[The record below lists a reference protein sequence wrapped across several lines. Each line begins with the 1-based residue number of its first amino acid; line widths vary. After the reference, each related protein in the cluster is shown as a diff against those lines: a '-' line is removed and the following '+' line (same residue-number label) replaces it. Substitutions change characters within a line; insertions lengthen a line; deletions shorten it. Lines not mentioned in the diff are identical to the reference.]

1 MADVQYYNL
10 TISNSDLQTAGQTYG
25 EASRKIPAS
34 IFAYNDN
41 PIIADPSEYYCSI
54 ARFEVP
60 CDYVPL
66 VQFIVQTN
74 SAGIVEDPNLG
85 VNSFTLTYGNT
96 VSTQAFIKFIPQ
108 IENQPTPPVGTLGQ
122 QFTPYYF
129 ITSYNWWLQLLNTA
143 LNEAITDLKTQVG
156 GAITNATAP
165 FFNYDSSTQLITLY
179 ADKSWYSNILTT
191 PIYIYFNSVSIP
203 IFNGFNFN
211 RVSSGSANGVDCYF
225 VIRNNNDLNLQT
237 IGTVEYILSTQEYV
251 GLSYLSTL
259 SSFIISTS
267 MNIKSESSFILNP
280 TNGNAQNLQYTNIL
294 TDFIPDLSSTN
305 EAGLAS
311 KIFIFTAPVNM
322 YRPFQFN
329 QRDPLYNIIVNISF
343 TDSFGN
349 VYPLQLPKY
358 NNVTIKF
365 QFMKKSIFAAMSG
378 GQKLIKSGF

>member
-60 CDYVPL
+60 CDYVP
-66 VQFIVQTN
+66 VIQFIVQTD
-74 SAGIVEDPNLG
+74 SAGIVQDPNLG

-96 VSTQAFIKFIPQ
+96 VSTQEFVNFITQ

-122 QFTPYYF
+122 QFTSYYF
-129 ITSYNWWLQLLNTA
+129 IFSYSWWLKLLNTA
-143 LNEAITDLKTQVG
+143 LNAAITNLKTQVG
-156 GAITNATAP
+156 APIAAATAP
-165 FFNYDSSTQLITLY
+165 FFSYDPKTQLITLY
-179 ADKSWYSNILTT
+179 ADKLWYDNSLAT
-191 PIYIYFNSVSIP
+191 PIDIYFNSVSIP
-203 IFNGFNFN
+203 AFNGFVFN
-211 RVSSGSANGVDCYF
+211 RVSSGSANGADCYF
-225 VIRNNNDLNLQT
+225 VIRNDYDLNIQT
-237 IGTVEYILSTQEYV
+237 LGTVDYILSSQEYV

-280 TNGNAQNLQYTNIL
+280 TNGNAQNLQYSNIL

-305 EAGLAS
+305 EAGLSS

-329 QRDPLYNIIVNISF
+329 QKDPLYNVSVNISF

-358 NNVTIKF
+358 NNVSIKF
-365 QFMKKSIFAAMSG
+365 QFMKKSIFASMSG